1 MSCKEMI
8 RHINNT
14 KSNIIT
20 KRIMNI
26 IVKLTI
32 KYRLRKY
39 LSVLVIKLMSNE
51 LQ

>member
-8 RHINNT
+8 RRINNT

-20 KRIMNI
+20 KKIMNI
-26 IVKLTI
+26 IVKLII

-39 LSVLVIKLMSNE
+39 LLVLVIKLMSNE
-51 LQ
+51 FQ